1 MEENLVMASNMLNF
15 PVTREQAEILANH
28 YGKNLNELEEYE
40 VLELLDELI
49 DSLV

>member
-1 MEENLVMASNMLNF
+1 MEDLVMDSGILHF
-15 PVTREQAEILANH
+15 SLTREQAEILANH